1 MIFLLLKML
10 NLSLKPKSQKLAG
23 PGYIILNVLRVCNI
37 VSLLLVA
44 VGSWIMLVKTVQTS
58 NCKSPNACSLLCA
71 NFNSLLLRRHVALHH
86 KRYCNLLGRLGA
98 GVLQGLLCKALATTQ
113 RGVRTCLPWPRNDY
127 HRFQYTRKFEQGC
140 DQRPKSW
147 SAAVAGGHF
156 RRHPV
161 QGFIFCDR
169 KNHITSRQIR
179 SDGAVAPIDNLNKS
193 SGSFTSK
200 GSSRR
205 PASLVLPSY
214 HETTDNRRR
223 SKFGFIL
230 PKRLSKLEISRPVAT
245 DPEQFKQWESTS
257 QPVGE
262 SRKSP
267 IAPELSRPPTAM
279 HPAYSPSRYSVFSGG
294 SRF

>member
-1 MIFLLLKML
+1 MPVLYYALTLTVFFFDGTSHFITSAIAIFLVVSELGFFKAYFARHWPLLSEESGLVFLGLAMITIGFNTLGNL
-10 NLSLKPKSQKLAG
+10 NKVATSVQNLGLPLWRVVISGGILCALMG
-23 PGYIILNVLRVCNI
+23 LFNIIA
-37 VSLLLVA
+37 VSL
-44 VGSWIMLVKTVQTS
+44 SDDTS
-58 NCKSPNACSLLCA
+58 TAEL
-71 NFNSLLLRRHVALHH
+71 
-86 KRYCNLLGRLGA
+86 
-98 GVLQGLLCKALATTQ
+98 TT
-113 RGVRTCLPWPRNDY
+113 L
-127 HRFQYTRKFEQGC
+127 
-140 DQRPKSW
+140 
-147 SAAVAGGHF
+147 
-156 RRHPV
+156 